1 MKITDERRQAMRAS
15 EIISDSRGLT
25 LVELMI
31 VVVLSMLLM
40 SAVYM
45 TYQIQKGTSDI
56 QHLVATV
63 QQDLRAVLDIMTQDI
78 RHAGCDP
85 TLQTTAGIIHSQ
97 TGPLRISFSMD
108 LNEDGDTADLSPD
121 EQVSYSLNGTTLMRN
136 GIELA
141 QNVTTMG
148 FTFYDGDNAVITP
161 TDSGGSALTAAEAKS
176 VRDVEVVIGIR
187 SGKIDPDTGEHIS
200 RSMVRRVKMRN
211 QGI

>member
-1 MKITDERRQAMRAS
+1 MRVS
-15 EIISDSRGLT
+15 EITSDRRGLT

-45 TYQIQKGTSDI
+45 TYQIQKNTSDI
-56 QHLVATV
+56 QHQVATV
-63 QQDLRAVLDIMTQDI
+63 QQDLRAVLDIMSQDI

-85 TLQTTAGIIHSQ
+85 TLQTTAGIIPSQ
-97 TGPLRISFSMD
+97 SGPLMISFSMD
-108 LNEDGDTADLSPD
+108 LNEDGDTADLGPD
-121 EQVSYSLNGTTLMRN
+121 EQVSYSLNGTTLVRN
-136 GIELA
+136 GVELT

-148 FTFYDGDNAVITP
+148 FTYYDEDNAVITP
-161 TDSGGSALTAAEAKS
+161 TDSGGSALTTAEANR
-176 VRDVEVVIGIR
+176 VRDVEVIIGIR
-187 SGKIDPDTGEHIS
+187 SDKIDPDIGDHIS